1 MPTYAKHPTPHLLGR
16 VDYAGAH
23 AFNPDGDT
31 VHLRNPVLLVGGKA
45 IAPKDGKIKVWMAG
59 SDAPK
64 IIALKGKDAPYVPI
78 RLEGIDAPEEH
89 YRSTP
94 FTLEK
99 NGKKTKIPYNPA
111 HAHDERSA
119 PRWEPATDY
128 LIGTLQKAGW
138 ALIQLD
144 REATDKYGRVLGYV
158 FASTKKGAK
167 GAFVSLDLVKRGL
180 AFPFLFESTGA
191 ARIRTFLKAGESARK
206 AKKGVWKK
214 YVEAPLPYA
223 KTYPKPARYTDA
235 EPAAQLGAA
244 LNLPMVFRRVVDAWQ
259 LKGLSIQD
267 ALRKYDAIDFLT
279 GEIVPG
285 DRFREIPIG
294 RRIWAPHLLR

>member
-1 MPTYAKHPTPHLLGR
+1 MPAYSDYPLPHLLGR
-16 VDYAGAH
+16 VDYSGAH
-23 AFNPDGDT
+23 NFDPDGDT
-31 VHLRNPVLLVGGKA
+31 VHLRRPVLLVNGKA
-45 IAPKDGKIKVWMAG
+45 IQPQNGRFKVWMPG
-59 SDAPK
+59 NEKPRF
-64 IIALKGKDAPYVPI
+64 IALKGKASPYVPI

-119 PRWEPATDY
+119 PRWKPATDH

-138 ALIQLD
+138 ALVALD
-144 REATDKYGRVLGYV
+144 REVTDKYGRVLGYV
-158 FASTKKGAK
+158 YASTKKGAK

-180 AFPFLFESTGA
+180 AFPFLFESAGA
-191 ARIRTFLKAGESARK
+191 SRIRTFLKASESARK

-214 YVEAPLPYA
+214 YVEAPLPYS
-223 KTYPKPARYTDA
+223 KTFPRPERYTSP
-235 EPAAQLGAA
+235 EPAAQANA
-244 LNLPMVFRRVVDAWQ
+244 PLNMPMVFRRVVDAWQ
-259 LKGLSIQD
+259 LKGLSLKD

-279 GEIVPG
+279 GDIVPG
-285 DRFREIPIG
+285 DRFREIPVG